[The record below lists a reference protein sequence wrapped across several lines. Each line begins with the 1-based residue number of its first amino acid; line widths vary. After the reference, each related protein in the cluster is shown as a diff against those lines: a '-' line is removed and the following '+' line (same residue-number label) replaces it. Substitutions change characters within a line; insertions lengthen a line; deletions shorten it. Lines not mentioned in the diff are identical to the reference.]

1 MTMAIESLV
10 VDDEPLAR
18 DLLAG
23 YVKQTPFLHF
33 AGACSSAVEALTV
46 LQREKIDLIF
56 LDIQMPQLNGLEL
69 SRMIGTQT
77 RVVFTTAFEQYAL
90 EGFRVD
96 ALDYLLKPIGP
107 EELRQALDKLT
118 SLQRQAPADD
128 RFEDLIRTLQNRA
141 RYKTHFL
148 IPGKGD
154 KLLPLSVEQVQY
166 FYIAEGIVRAVLSTT
181 ESMILPF
188 TLDELSE
195 RLDPDLF
202 FRINRQHLI
211 SRGAIQD
218 IDLWFNNR
226 LAVNLKIPT
235 GEKIVV
241 SRLRVNEFK
250 TWFSGR

>member
-1 MTMAIESLV
+1 MAIESLV

-96 ALDYLLKPIGP
+96 ALDYRSNRSVMPSSCGP
-107 EELRQALDKLT
+107 PTKRSVGSGFRTANRRGRLPRADPRKLFSSRPNT
-118 SLQRQAPADD
+118 RWCSCAS
-128 RFEDLIRTLQNRA
+128 IR
-141 RYKTHFL
+141 
-148 IPGKGD
+148 
-154 KLLPLSVEQVQY
+154 SC
-166 FYIAEGIVRAVLSTT
+166 
-181 ESMILPF
+181 
-188 TLDELSE
+188 
-195 RLDPDLF
+195 
-202 FRINRQHLI
+202 I
-211 SRGAIQD
+211 SKA
-218 IDLWFNNR
+218 
-226 LAVNLKIPT
+226 
-235 GEKIVV
+235 
-241 SRLRVNEFK
+241 
-250 TWFSGR
+250 

>member
-96 ALDYLLKPIGP
+96 ALGYLLKPVSYAEFLRAADKAQRWFGLQDGKQEGAVAQGRSAQTVFVKTEYKMVQLRLDQILYIVKIHTEDGASVMTLMSMKAI
-107 EELRQALDKLT
+107 EETL
-118 SLQRQAPADD
+118 PAD
-128 RFEDLIRTLQNRA
+128 RFVRVHRSFIVHVDKIKTIERNRIVFGKV
-141 RYKTHFL
+141 Y
-148 IPGKGD
+148 IPVSD
-154 KLLPLSVEQVQY
+154 SYRECFMQLL
-166 FYIAEGIVRAVLSTT
+166 
-181 ESMILPF
+181 
-188 TLDELSE
+188 
-195 RLDPDLF
+195 
-202 FRINRQHLI
+202 
-211 SRGAIQD
+211 SRRS
-218 IDLWFNNR
+218 L
-226 LAVNLKIPT
+226 LL
-235 GEKIVV
+235 
-241 SRLRVNEFK
+241 
-250 TWFSGR
+250 

>member
-1 MTMAIESLV
+1 MAIESLV

-96 ALDYLLKPIGP
+96 ALDYLLKPISYA
-107 EELRQALDKLT
+107 EFLRAFRTANRRGQLPRADPRKLFSSRPNT
-118 SLQRQAPADD
+118 RWCSCAS
-128 RFEDLIRTLQNRA
+128 IR
-141 RYKTHFL
+141 
-148 IPGKGD
+148 
-154 KLLPLSVEQVQY
+154 SC
-166 FYIAEGIVRAVLSTT
+166 
-181 ESMILPF
+181 
-188 TLDELSE
+188 
-195 RLDPDLF
+195 
-202 FRINRQHLI
+202 I
-211 SRGAIQD
+211 SKA
-218 IDLWFNNR
+218 
-226 LAVNLKIPT
+226 
-235 GEKIVV
+235 
-241 SRLRVNEFK
+241 
-250 TWFSGR
+250 

>member
-1 MTMAIESLV
+1 MAIESLV

-96 ALDYLLKPIGP
+96 ALDYLLKPISYA
-107 EELRQALDKLT
+107 EFLRAATKRSVGSGFRTANRRGQLPRADPRKLFSSRPNT
-118 SLQRQAPADD
+118 RWCSCAS
-128 RFEDLIRTLQNRA
+128 IR
-141 RYKTHFL
+141 
-148 IPGKGD
+148 
-154 KLLPLSVEQVQY
+154 SC
-166 FYIAEGIVRAVLSTT
+166 
-181 ESMILPF
+181 
-188 TLDELSE
+188 
-195 RLDPDLF
+195 
-202 FRINRQHLI
+202 I
-211 SRGAIQD
+211 SKA
-218 IDLWFNNR
+218 
-226 LAVNLKIPT
+226 
-235 GEKIVV
+235 
-241 SRLRVNEFK
+241 
-250 TWFSGR
+250 

>member
-1 MTMAIESLV
+1 MAIESLV

-96 ALDYLLKPIGP
+96 ALDYLLKPISYA
-107 EELRQALDKLT
+107 EFLRPPTKRSVGSGFRTANRRGQLPRADPRKLFSSRPNT
-118 SLQRQAPADD
+118 RWCSCAS
-128 RFEDLIRTLQNRA
+128 IR
-141 RYKTHFL
+141 
-148 IPGKGD
+148 
-154 KLLPLSVEQVQY
+154 SC
-166 FYIAEGIVRAVLSTT
+166 
-181 ESMILPF
+181 
-188 TLDELSE
+188 
-195 RLDPDLF
+195 
-202 FRINRQHLI
+202 I
-211 SRGAIQD
+211 SKA
-218 IDLWFNNR
+218 
-226 LAVNLKIPT
+226 
-235 GEKIVV
+235 
-241 SRLRVNEFK
+241 
-250 TWFSGR
+250 

>member
-1 MTMAIESLV
+1 MAIESLV

-96 ALDYLLKPIGP
+96 ALDYLLKPISYA
-107 EELRQALDKLT
+107 EFLRAADKAQRWFG
-118 SLQRQAPADD
+118 LQDGKQEGLPRADP
-128 RFEDLIRTLQNRA
+128 RKLFSSRPNTRWCSCASIR
-141 RYKTHFL
+141 
-148 IPGKGD
+148 
-154 KLLPLSVEQVQY
+154 SC
-166 FYIAEGIVRAVLSTT
+166 
-181 ESMILPF
+181 
-188 TLDELSE
+188 
-195 RLDPDLF
+195 
-202 FRINRQHLI
+202 I
-211 SRGAIQD
+211 SKA
-218 IDLWFNNR
+218 
-226 LAVNLKIPT
+226 
-235 GEKIVV
+235 
-241 SRLRVNEFK
+241 
-250 TWFSGR
+250 